1 MAAGQEQQGEQH
13 ENACDQ
19 GRPPQSAPSRVRSSA
34 DTHRV
39 SLTFD
44 RTASRGAVKIDNLG
58 LMSKLVLLNGP
69 PGVGKSTLARR
80 YADEHPLTLALEI
93 DVVRGMVGSWLE
105 EWQRSGTQARRL
117 ALAMAQAHLVDG
129 HDVIVPQ
136 LLTRREFVDELQ
148 ALAESV
154 GATFQEITLLDAK
167 DAVLKRLEGRSEPSG
182 AFSARALVEKQGSS
196 LEEAYDR
203 FVEALQSRPD
213 AVVISASSTERAYAA
228 LLRQLLP

>member
-1 MAAGQEQQGEQH
+1 M
-13 ENACDQ
+13 
-19 GRPPQSAPSRVRSSA
+19 P
-34 DTHRV
+34 
-39 SLTFD
+39 
-44 RTASRGAVKIDNLG
+44 
-58 LMSKLVLLNGP
+58 KLVLLNGP

-105 EWQRSGTQARRL
+105 EWERSGTQARRL
-117 ALAMAQAHLVDG
+117 ALAMARAHLDDG

-148 ALAESV
+148 SLAEKV
-154 GATFQEITLLDAK
+154 GASFHEITLLDAK
-167 DAVLKRLEGRSEPSG
+167 DAVLRRLESRSEPNG

-213 AVVISASSTERAYAA
+213 AVVISATSTDDAYAA
-228 LLRQLLP
+228 LLRQLSP